1 LLIIRFLFEW
11 VSYFD
16 YWNIA
21 KFGFL
26 PSLIQVIPIFV
37 IFDFPKSVIMAKA
50 GKKNLKPIRLIKK
63 SNDLIEARH
72 SLTTWEMRIFLK
84 IVFLVN
90 EEAHKGSTN
99 FVIPIRELIKD
110 FRLENSRQSYA
121 LFREARKALAT
132 RSIQLYQQNKDT
144 NSWEMVNKSMFV
156 ETAHSVKMNNDGTI
170 SDDDDGYIRLQLHEQ
185 IKPYLLN
192 INGSLDNNYTLFD
205 RNYAIELPVKMLRF
219 YLLLKRFGDTGF
231 RQMTV
236 EEIRDVFDL
245 QDKYKSFGN
254 IKQRIID
261 KAQVELAEKTD
272 IRFEYQEVKKVGTKT
287 VVAVKFKIYPN
298 QPTSR
303 GPFENDKLA
312 ALPSAKE
319 NRVGDKPL
327 VEKDKM
333 QKFDTHFDTYFM
345 LMREYG
351 VSAST
356 LTQWLRQYAVEHI
369 EQCWKDFLIKTTSGR
384 IREKEKEKQ
393 GGYLRVLIEQADF
406 SEKQKKEVTKT
417 ENTTK
422 IKEQAQQVFTEI
434 ERKKVL
440 QKQEFERE
448 AFIAQSLL
456 SNQPDLEQEI
466 LNQINHLDQTAY
478 TTADIQNYPFLK
490 PKIIFRLKQQF
501 SEKFK

>member
-1 LLIIRFLFEW
+1 
-11 VSYFD
+11 
-16 YWNIA
+16 
-21 KFGFL
+21 
-26 PSLIQVIPIFV
+26 
-37 IFDFPKSVIMAKA
+37 MAKTV
-50 GKKNLKPIRLIKK
+50 KKNLKPIRLIKK

-205 RNYAIELPVKMLRF
+205 RNYAIELPIKMLRF
-219 YLLLKRFGDTGF
+219 YLLLKRFADTGF

-254 IKQRIID
+254 IKQRLID

-272 IRFEYQEVKKVGTKT
+272 IRFEYQEVKRVGTKT

-298 QPTSR
+298 HPKGKQL
-303 GPFENDKLA
+303 N
-312 ALPSAKE
+312 LPSGTDD
-319 NRVGDKPL
+319 RVEAQPFLD
-327 VEKDKM
+327 KDKA

-351 VSAST
+351 ISVST
-356 LTQWLRQYAVEHI
+356 LSQWLKQYPIEHI
-369 EQCWKDFLIKTTSGR
+369 EQCWKDFLSKVTNGR
-384 IREKEKEKQ
+384 IREREKEKQ

-406 SEKQKKEVTKT
+406 SEKLKKQVIKVENNTKV
-417 ENTTK
+417 
-422 IKEQAQQVFTEI
+422 KEQAQKVLTELD
-434 ERKKVL
+434 RKKETI
-440 QKQEFERE
+440 KQEFERE
-448 AFIAQSLL
+448 VHVAQILFD
-456 SNQPDLEQEI
+456 NNPTLEQEI
-466 LNQINHLDQTAY
+466 LDQINRLDQTAY
-478 TTADIQNYPFLK
+478 LLEDIQGFSFLK
-490 PKIIFRLKQQF
+490 PKMIFRLKQQF
-501 SEKFK
+501 PEKFIK

>member
-1 LLIIRFLFEW
+1 
-11 VSYFD
+11 
-16 YWNIA
+16 
-21 KFGFL
+21 
-26 PSLIQVIPIFV
+26 
-37 IFDFPKSVIMAKA
+37 MAKTI
-50 GKKNLKPIRLIKK
+50 KKKLKPIRLIKK

-90 EEAHKGSTN
+90 EEAHKGTTN

-144 NSWEMVNKSMFV
+144 DSWEVVNKSMFV

-205 RNYAIELPVKMLRF
+205 RNYAIELPIKMLRF
-219 YLLLKRFGDTGF
+219 YLLLKRFADTGF

-236 EEIRDVFDL
+236 EELRDVFDL

-254 IKQRIID
+254 IKQRLID

-272 IRFEYQEVKKVGTKT
+272 IRFEYQEVKKAGSKT

-298 QPTSR
+298 QPAHKEANQKNSSFSLAKSTEAKIAQK
-303 GPFENDKLA
+303 PVLETDK
-312 ALPSAKE
+312 
-319 NRVGDKPL
+319 V
-327 VEKDKM
+327 
-333 QKFDTHFDTYFM
+333 QKFDTQFDIYFV
-345 LMREYG
+345 LMRAYG
-351 VSAST
+351 ISAST
-356 LTQWLRQYAVEHI
+356 LTQWLRQYPIEHI
-369 EQCWKDFLIKTTSGR
+369 NQCWKDFLDKADSGR

-393 GGYLRVLIEQADF
+393 GGYLRVLVEQANF
-406 SEKQKKEVTKT
+406 SEKQKKEVIKF
-417 ENTTK
+417 ENNTK
-422 IKEQAQQVFTEI
+422 IKEHTL
-434 ERKKVL
+434 KVL
-440 QKQEFERE
+440 TDIEHKKEALKQAFERE
-448 AFIAQSLL
+448 LTIAQTLL
-456 SNQPDLEQEI
+456 DNQSALEQEI
-466 LNQINHLDQTAY
+466 LNQINHVDQTVY
-478 TTADIQNYPFLK
+478 TLKDVQTYPFLK
-490 PKIIFRLKQQF
+490 PKIIFRLKQKF
-501 SEKFK
+501 PEKFK

>member
-1 LLIIRFLFEW
+1 
-11 VSYFD
+11 
-16 YWNIA
+16 
-21 KFGFL
+21 
-26 PSLIQVIPIFV
+26 
-37 IFDFPKSVIMAKA
+37 MAKA

-170 SDDDDGYIRLQLHEQ
+170 SEDDDGYIRLQLHEQ

-219 YLLLKRFGDTGF
+219 YLLLKRFADTGF

-236 EEIRDVFDL
+236 EELRDVFDL

-298 QPTSR
+298 QPASK
-303 GPFENDKLA
+303 GPFDKEKMVV
-312 ALPSAKE
+312 LPSMIEAK
-319 NRVGDKPL
+319 VGEKHP
-327 VEKDKM
+327 VEKDKT

-351 VSAST
+351 ISAST
-356 LTQWLRQYAVEHI
+356 LTQWLRQYPVEHL
-369 EQCWKDFLIKTTSGR
+369 EQCWKDFLLKATSGR
-384 IREKEKEKQ
+384 IREKEKDKQ

-406 SEKQKKEVTKT
+406 SEKQKIEVVKA

-422 IKEQAQQVFTEI
+422 IKEQAQKVLSAM
-434 ERKKVL
+434 ERKKEA

-448 AFIAQSLL
+448 ALIVQTLFT
-456 SNQPDLEQEI
+456 NQPSLEQDI
-466 LNQINHLDQTAY
+466 LDQINHLDQTAY
-478 TTADIQNYPFLK
+478 TKQDVQNFPFLK

-501 SEKFK
+501 PEKF

>member
-1 LLIIRFLFEW
+1 
-11 VSYFD
+11 
-16 YWNIA
+16 
-21 KFGFL
+21 
-26 PSLIQVIPIFV
+26 
-37 IFDFPKSVIMAKA
+37 MAKV

-170 SDDDDGYIRLQLHEQ
+170 SDDEDGYIRLQLHEQ
-185 IKPYLLN
+185 IKPYLIN

-219 YLLLKRFGDTGF
+219 YLLLKRFADTGF

-272 IRFEYQEVKKVGTKT
+272 IRFDYQEVKKGGTKT
-287 VVAVKFKIYPN
+287 VIAVKFKIYSN
-298 QPTSR
+298 QPASKEAIEKVSILPSR
-303 GPFENDKLA
+303 KDNRAGEKPFETDNA
-312 ALPSAKE
+312 
-319 NRVGDKPL
+319 
-327 VEKDKM
+327 
-333 QKFDTHFDTYFM
+333 QKFDTYFDTYFM
-345 LMREYG
+345 LMRGYG
-351 VSAST
+351 ISAST
-356 LTQWLRQYAVEHI
+356 LTQWLRQYPITHI
-369 EQCWKDFLIKTTSGR
+369 EQCWKDFLIKANSGR
-384 IREKEKEKQ
+384 IREKERDKQ

-406 SEKQKKEVTKT
+406 SEKQKKEVVKT
-417 ENTTK
+417 ENNTK
-422 IKEQAQQVFTEI
+422 VKEHAQKVVSEI
-434 ERKKVL
+434 ERKKEA

-448 AFIAQSLL
+448 ARIAQTIFDK
-456 SNQPDLEQEI
+456 QPTLEQDI
-466 LNQINHLDQTAY
+466 LNQINHFDQTAY
-478 TTADIQNYPFLK
+478 TLEDIQNYPFLK

-501 SEKFK
+501 SEKFQ

>member
-1 LLIIRFLFEW
+1 
-11 VSYFD
+11 
-16 YWNIA
+16 
-21 KFGFL
+21 
-26 PSLIQVIPIFV
+26 
-37 IFDFPKSVIMAKA
+37 MAKA

-219 YLLLKRFGDTGF
+219 YLLLKRFADTGF

-236 EEIRDVFDL
+236 EELRDVFDL

-272 IRFEYQEVKKVGTKT
+272 IRFDYQEVKKVGTKT

-298 QPTSR
+298 QPVSK
-303 GPFENDKLA
+303 GPFDKEKLVV
-312 ALPSAKE
+312 LPSVME
-319 NRVGDKPL
+319 NRVGEKPL
-327 VEKDKM
+327 VEKDKT

-351 VSAST
+351 ISAST
-356 LTQWLRQYAVEHI
+356 LTQWLRQYPVEHL
-369 EQCWKDFLIKTTSGR
+369 EQCWKDFLLKATSGR
-384 IREKEKEKQ
+384 IREKEKDKQ

-406 SEKQKKEVTKT
+406 SEKQKIATVKA

-422 IKEQAQQVFTEI
+422 IKEQTQKVLSDI
-434 ERKKVL
+434 ERKKEA

-448 AFIAQSLL
+448 ALIVQTLFT
-456 SNQPDLEQEI
+456 NQPSLEQEI
-466 LNQINHLDQTAY
+466 LDQINHLDQTAY
-478 TTADIQNYPFLK
+478 TKQDVQNFPFLK
-490 PKIIFRLKQQF
+490 PKIIFRLKQRF
-501 SEKFK
+501 PKKF